1 MPNPEPAPLHTNNKT
16 AALKAIGDSLEE
28 YAAKG
33 VFRGFSRG
41 AVSGG
46 KAAFRIVWHYD
57 QVFDLSYDHGKA
69 ALRFRTV
76 LPALPA
82 TSPMYRDLKR
92 FLKARCDSAL
102 PAHRRIDQARA
113 NVKLYNRAGNVALTL
128 KMLDGDSEYG
138 VRKLIHLV
146 HEIYLD
152 FLSDGRYFD
161 WLVET
166 FELNPDNPA
175 PG

>member
-1 MPNPEPAPLHTNNKT
+1 MHTSNKT
-16 AALKAIGDSLEE
+16 TAFEEIGNILEE

-33 VFRGFSRG
+33 VFQGFNRG
-41 AVSGG
+41 AVSGN
-46 KAAFRIVWHYD
+46 KAAFRIVWHYN
-57 QVFDLSYDHGKA
+57 QVFDLSYDHGKS
-69 ALRFRTV
+69 ALRLHTV
-76 LPALPA
+76 LPQLPA

-92 FLKARCDSAL
+92 FLKSSCDTAL
-102 PAHRRIDQARA
+102 PAHRRIDPARA
-113 NVKLYNRAGNVALTL
+113 TVKPYNRAGNVALTL

-146 HEIYLD
+146 HEIYLE

-166 FELNPDNPA
+166 FELDPDNP
-175 PG
+175 